1 MTNEVFNL
9 MRYFP
14 KSYIDENKE
23 LILDENINFSL
34 DRINDKFD
42 LCLKVVQYVSR
53 FACKT
58 QPYRNE
64 WQNLMYRNKIRDAI
78 NKFLGTNF
86 DEEEMLLIYTKL
98 GNGCNERLASM
109 FVATGFDIDLLKG

>member
-1 MTNEVFNL
+1 MTDEVFNL

-34 DRINDKFD
+34 DRINNKFD
-42 LCLKVVQYVSR
+42 LYLKVVQYVSR

-64 WQNLMYRNKIRDAI
+64 WQNLMYRNKIRDVI

-86 DEEEMLLIYTKL
+86 DEKEMLLIYTKL
-98 GNGCNERLASM
+98 GNGYNERLASM

>member
-34 DRINDKFD
+34 DRVNDKFD

-58 QPYRNE
+58 QPYNNE
-64 WQNLMYRNKIRDAI
+64 CQNLMYRNKIRDAI

-98 GNGCNERLASM
+98 GNGYNERLASM
-109 FVATGFDIDLLKG
+109 FVATGFDMDLLKG